1 MEDIRKQRFL
11 TIETKTESNLE
22 EMQQKI
28 RQHRKKIAIR
38 GAVAAAAVV
47 IFIAAA
53 GIYYQMKEYK
63 NYEVTSEIERS
74 D

>member
-38 GAVAAAAVV
+38 
-47 IFIAAA
+47 
-53 GIYYQMKEYK
+53 
-63 NYEVTSEIERS
+63 EIGRAS
-74 D
+74 CRDRG

>member
-28 RQHRKKIAIR
+28 EQLQQEKRRESRKVKA
-38 GAVAAAAVV
+38 
-47 IFIAAA
+47 
-53 GIYYQMKEYK
+53 K
-63 NYEVTSEIERS
+63 
-74 D
+74 

>member
-1 MEDIRKQRFL
+1 MKP
-11 TIETKTESNLE
+11 
-22 EMQQKI
+22 
-28 RQHRKKIAIR
+28 QHRKKIAIR

-74 D
+74 DSDGTQYVNFSGNILRYNNDG